1 MTSRFS
7 TGLSNF
13 HLVGMVSS
21 LIFSLNLLTQKPQK
35 IYGEVSNMLFVH
47 AQEVFD
53 TIWLD
58 RLAACES

>member
-47 AQEVFD
+47 VQEVFD
-53 TIWLD
+53 TVWLD